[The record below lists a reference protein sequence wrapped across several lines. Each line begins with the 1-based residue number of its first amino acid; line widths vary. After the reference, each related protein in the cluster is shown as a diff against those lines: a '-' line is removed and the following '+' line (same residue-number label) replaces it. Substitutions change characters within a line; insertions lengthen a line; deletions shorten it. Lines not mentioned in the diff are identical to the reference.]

1 MKKFTL
7 LSLALLA
14 MFTLTGCDAIETIFK
29 AGMWWGFILVAAVIG
44 LIFWLFSRGREII
57 KLM

>member
-44 LIFWLFSRGREII
+44 LIFWLFSRGR
-57 KLM
+57 K